1 MSALAS
7 ILENRILLVAL
18 AACLIAQGTKVIV
31 ELAQY
36 RRLNFKVMA
45 ESGGMPSS
53 HSALV
58 TALAFGVGAARGWN
72 SVEFAI
78 ATVFAIIVMYDAA
91 GVRQSSGKQAQLLN
105 QVISEL
111 FQGDHHLTELRV
123 KELLGHTPL
132 QVMVGGILGALIAGL
147 VELAIGN

>member
-1 MSALAS
+1 MPAITS

-18 AACLIAQGTKVIV
+18 AACLMAQGAKVIV

-36 RRLNFKVMA
+36 RRLNFKVMT

-58 TALAFGVGAARGWN
+58 TALAFGVGAATGWN

-91 GVRQSSGKQAQLLN
+91 GVRQASGKQAQLLN
-105 QVISEL
+105 QVMSEL

-132 QVMVGGILGALIAGL
+132 QVTVGGILGVVIAMIA
-147 VELAIGN
+147 EMFR

>member
-1 MSALAS
+1 MPSFAS

-18 AACLIAQGTKVIV
+18 AACLIAQGAKVLV

-36 RRLNFKVMA
+36 RRINFKVMT

-58 TALAFGVGAARGWN
+58 TALAFGVGTTQGWN

-78 ATVFAIIVMYDAA
+78 TTVFAIIVMYDAA
-91 GVRQSSGKQAQLLN
+91 GVRQASGQQAQLLN
-105 QVISEL
+105 KVISEL
-111 FQGDHHLTELRV
+111 FQGDHHLTEIRV

-132 QVMVGGILGALIAGL
+132 QVLAGAFLGGAIACL
-147 VELAIGN
+147 VEIFVRR

>member
-1 MSALAS
+1 MPSFAS

-18 AACLIAQGTKVIV
+18 AACLIAQGAKVIV
-31 ELAQY
+31 EFAQY
-36 RRLNFKVMA
+36 RRLNFKVMK

-58 TALAFGVGAARGWN
+58 TALAFGVGATQGWN

-78 ATVFAIIVMYDAA
+78 VTVFAIIVMYDAA
-91 GVRQSSGKQAQLLN
+91 GVRQSSGQQAQLLN

-111 FQGDHHLTELRV
+111 FQGDHHLTEIRV

-132 QVMVGGILGALIAGL
+132 QVVVGALLGGAIAWL
-147 VELAIGN
+147 VEVLVHS